1 MLETGALIDGKY
13 RVLRVVG
20 RGGMSVVYQAVNEKE
35 NKIWAI
41 KEVRKENIRS
51 SEGLRQNLSI
61 ETEYL
66 KKLNHPN
73 LPKIV
78 EVIDTE
84 EAVLI
89 VMDYIEGNTLMK
101 AIEETGAQDQDEAVG
116 WALQLCDVLGYL
128 HSRVPPIIYRDLKPS
143 NVMLKPDGTIMLIDF
158 GTAREFNSAN
168 SEDSAWFGTQG
179 YAAPE
184 QYGGH
189 GQTDARTDIYCLGAT
204 MYHLVTGHN
213 PSTPPYEMYPIRQW
227 NPMLS
232 SGLEEI
238 IIKCTQRN
246 PNDRYQSCAELL
258 YALDHYQDLD
268 IENKKVQRF
277 KWKTFIASAVITLVM
292 LIGMVGFRVA
302 ESSATSQTYDG
313 YLSSAED
320 MVTAQTVNGAAG
332 NGDGTEVF
340 KEAIDQYKLAIVT
353 NPGESRAYIDL
364 LNKVYLADN
373 VFSSKEYAQMNDLMK
388 GITDGAK
395 YIKTGDALLS
405 ADPDAYASVTSE
417 IGDDLLFCYE
427 NDNGIAT
434 SLNWYERAE
443 PNCSDTEKKE
453 LINEYIVIAKA
464 YLDGGQID
472 DKGRPTSDPAEVF
485 EALRNISNPEV
496 VKPTDNLKVSL
507 KCYKFISG
515 FLMNKN
521 DFFSLGINEAQYDS
535 LLDQLSGNLDL
546 IAVSDT
552 FKNNPSLNV
561 LMHDAESNIET
572 ARQNGLSAKKT
583 TAGTVGQ

>member
-1 MLETGALIDGKY
+1 MLEIGTLVDGKY
-13 RVLRVVG
+13 KILRVVG
-20 RGGMSVVYQAVNEKE
+20 KGGMSVVYQAVNEKA
-35 NKIWAI
+35 NKIWAV
-41 KEVRKENIRS
+41 KEVRKDGTQNFEVVK
-51 SEGLRQNLSI
+51 QNLI
-61 ETEYL
+61 AETDML
-66 KKLNHPN
+66 KRFNHPN
-73 LPKIV
+73 LPSIID
-78 EVIDTE
+78 VIDTE
-84 EAVLI
+84 DSFLI
-89 VMDYIEGNTLMK
+89 VMDYIEGNSLSK
-101 AIEETGAQDQDEAVG
+101 AIESSGAQSQDDVIE
-116 WALQLCDVLGYL
+116 WSKQLCDVLGYL
-128 HSRVPPIIYRDLKPS
+128 HSRKPPIIYRDMKPA
-143 NVMLKPDGTIMLIDF
+143 NVMLKPDGNISLIDF
-158 GTAREFNSAN
+158 GTAREFKS
-168 SEDSAWFGTQG
+168 SSVEDTTCLGTQG

-258 YALDHYQDLD
+258 YALDHYEDLD

-277 KWKTFIASAVITLVM
+277 KWKTFIASAIITLV
-292 LIGMVGFRVA
+292 LLLGTIGFKIA
-302 ESSATSQTYDG
+302 ESSAKAQTYDG
-313 YLSSAED
+313 YLSAAD
-320 MVTAQTVNGAAG
+320 DLVTAQTVSGTVTK
-332 NGDGTEVF
+332 GDGTEVF
-340 KEAIDQYKLAIVT
+340 KDAIDQYKLAIAT
-353 NPGESRAYIDL
+353 NPGESRAYLDL

-388 GITDGAK
+388 GVSDGAK

-405 ADPDAYASVTSE
+405 ADPDAYANVTSE

-443 PNCSDTEKKE
+443 PNCSDTEKKK
-453 LINEYIVIAKA
+453 LIEEYIVIAKA

-485 EALRNISNPEV
+485 EALKNISNPEV
-496 VKPTDNLKVSL
+496 VNPTDNLKVSL

-521 DFFSLGINEAQYDS
+521 DFFSLGINESQYNS
-535 LLDQLSGNLDL
+535 LLDQLSGNLEL
-546 IAVSDT
+546 IAGSDT
-552 FKNNPSLNV
+552 YKNNPSLNE
-561 LMHDAESNIET
+561 LMQDVENNIKS

-583 TAGTVGQ
+583 STGTVGQ